1 MISYAHLYKQV
12 SILIIKLFIEDL
24 ASLVNLEVNF
34 YDPTRKD
41 PKKKQENS
49 EKNGERECLNSEML
63 VNFIITNIEIIS
75 SLTYEILMHAA
86 ERNLCSSFLQLL
98 LPELPKN
105 VKEWRKRLVDYHIL
119 KHY

>member
-1 MISYAHLYKQV
+1 M
-12 SILIIKLFIEDL
+12 

-41 PKKKQENS
+41 PKKLQKNND
-49 EKNGERECLNSEML
+49 KNGERECLNSEIL
-63 VNFIITNIEIIS
+63 VNFVITNDEIIS

-105 VKEWRKRLVDYHIL
+105 VKEWRKRLAYYHIL
-119 KHY
+119 PIGSNIG